1 MIAIKDIYKGFNNNI
16 VLNGINIQIPE
27 NQILTI
33 IGPNGSGKT
42 TLIKSILGMLIIDK
56 GDVLI
61 NGTSITDS
69 PEYRNKISYLPQA
82 ASFPPNLKVV
92 ELLKMIKN
100 LRDRTVEYYPLLDH
114 FNLHQYLNEKISS
127 LSQGTRQKINLVI
140 TFMFN
145 APILILDEPTA
156 GLDPISVIKVKELI
170 QLENSNGKTILVTS
184 HIMSFIEEISDK
196 IIFLL
201 DGKVYFNGT
210 VSKLKS
216 KIKRNRTSKEKY
228 LTDFEFAIA
237 TILENKNV

>member
-1 MIAIKDIYKGFNNNI
+1 
-16 VLNGINIQIPE
+16 
-27 NQILTI
+27 
-33 IGPNGSGKT
+33 
-42 TLIKSILGMLIIDK
+42 
-56 GDVLI
+56 
-61 NGTSITDS
+61 
-69 PEYRNKISYLPQA
+69 
-82 ASFPPNLKVV
+82 
-92 ELLKMIKN
+92 
-100 LRDRTVEYYPLLDH
+100 
-114 FNLHQYLNEKISS
+114 
-127 LSQGTRQKINLVI
+127 
-140 TFMFN
+140 MFN

-170 QLENSNGKTILVTS
+170 QLEKSNGKTILVTS

>member
-1 MIAIKDIYKGFNNNI
+1 
-16 VLNGINIQIPE
+16 
-27 NQILTI
+27 
-33 IGPNGSGKT
+33 
-42 TLIKSILGMLIIDK
+42 
-56 GDVLI
+56 
-61 NGTSITDS
+61 
-69 PEYRNKISYLPQA
+69 
-82 ASFPPNLKVV
+82 
-92 ELLKMIKN
+92 MIKN

-170 QLENSNGKTILVTS
+170 QLEKSNGKTILVTS